1 MMDLDVKNSSKR
13 FTEMLRERIA
23 ELENLEAAGLAT
35 ADTCEMLVDLH
46 EMLNRLDELLL
57 RRASRTLH

>member
-1 MMDLDVKNSSKR
+1 MDLDAKNPAR
-13 FTEMLRERIA
+13 GFIEMLRERIA

-57 RRASRTLH
+57 RHASRTLH